1 MRRWKKAGVGFTY
14 ESDEI
19 SVTDLGGNGVLGYV
33 MGMMYQEG
41 TMQVMAK
48 LPFTPKASIR
58 NE

>member
-19 SVTDLGGNGVLGYV
+19 SVTDSGGNEILGYV
-33 MGMMYQEG
+33 MGMIYKEG
-41 TMQVMAK
+41 TIQVMPK
-48 LPFTPKASIR
+48 SLFTPKASIR